1 MELAS
6 KLLILCCLI
15 GYGLAQYCQ
24 SGPTTTVD
32 GNLGKVLF
40 KGDSR
45 QFSDDSDCPG
55 YIGPKDLTNLWAD
68 VHHGGTYELQM
79 NVTTCGNPFPTVSG
93 AWIDYDGSL
102 TFDSSEILFPFN
114 RSSAPGYL
122 TIKFKVNITGPVLK
136 GMTRMRVQVQETSS
150 TQPLDPCQRFAYG
163 GTKDFNVSIGTGG
176 GGGGGGSSSS
186 SSGMSGGSV
195 FIIIVVVVAAVYV
208 IAGCAFNRVKKG
220 TTGMRESCPQHE
232 FWCDLPGL
240 MKDGFLFTKSKL
252 TGKGGGGDGYDKIDD
267 NL

>member
-1 MELAS
+1 MALAS

-15 GYGLAQYCQ
+15 GCGLAPDCQ

-32 GNLGKVLF
+32 GNLGKVVF

-55 YIGPKDLTNLWAD
+55 YIGPKDLTHLWAD
-68 VHHGGTYELQM
+68 IHQGGTYELQM

-93 AWIDYDGSL
+93 AWIDYDRSG
-102 TFDSSEILFPFN
+102 TFDSNEALFPFN
-114 RSSAPGYL
+114 RTGGFL
-122 TIKFKVNITGPVLK
+122 TIKFKVNITTTPIVK

-150 TQPLDPCQRFAYG
+150 SQPLDPCQRFAYG
-163 GTKDFNVSIGTGG
+163 GTKDFNVSIGSG
-176 GGGGGGSSSS
+176 GGGGGGSGSSS

-195 FIIIVVVVAAVYV
+195 FIIIVVVVSAVYV
-208 IAGCAFNRVKKG
+208 IIGCAYNRVKKG
-220 TTGMRESCPQHE
+220 TTGMRESCPQNE

-240 MKDGFLFTKSKL
+240 MKDGFLFTKGKL

>member
-6 KLLILCCLI
+6 KLFVLCCLI
-15 GYGLAQYCQ
+15 GWSFAQTYCTT
-24 SGPTTTVD
+24 GPTTVVD

-45 QFSDDSDCPG
+45 QFQDDSDCPG
-55 YIGPKDLTNLWAD
+55 TTGARDLTNLWAD
-68 VHHGGTYELQM
+68 IHKGGTYDLSL
-79 NVTTCGNPFPTVSG
+79 NVTSCGTAFTTLTG
-93 AWIDYDGSL
+93 AWIDFDGNGTFETSESL
-102 TFDSSEILFPFN
+102 FAFN
-114 RSSAPGYL
+114 RSTPPSWNTFRFTASP
-122 TIKFKVNITGPVLK
+122 TTPVVQ
-136 GMTRMRVQVQETSS
+136 GMTRMRVQVQETNLNN
-150 TQPLDPCQRFAYG
+150 PLDPCYRFAYG
-163 GTKDFNVSIGTGG
+163 GTKDFNISIKGG
-176 GGGGGGSSSS
+176 GGGDDSSS

-195 FIIIVVVVAAVYV
+195 FIIIVVVVSAVYV
-208 IAGCAFNRVKKG
+208 IAGCAYNRVKKG
-220 TTGMRESCPQHE
+220 TTGWRESCPQNE